1 MKKFAFIT
9 GTSKGIGRAIA
20 ELLLNKQ
27 YIVFGY
33 SRTNTIIHSNFTFIK
48 IDLSNLDNV
57 KKITFPKLDNDVLL
71 INNAAQIGDIMPL
84 NLKKET
90 NIINEYNLNIITPT
104 LFCAKFINTYMN
116 NNKIILN
123 VSSGAANNAI
133 ASWNTYC
140 STKSALDS
148 LSSVIKEEQYNKLSI
163 FSIHPGIINT
173 EMQKKIRKTDPNLFP
188 LLSKFINYHSKNQL
202 EKPEVIAEK
211 FLYIIE
217 NHDKIKQNIV
227 SMRDIHIN

>member
-1 MKKFAFIT
+1 MGKVAFIT

-33 SRTNTIIHSNFTFIK
+33 SRTNTINHSNFTFIQ
-48 IDLSNLDNV
+48 IDLSNLENV
-57 KKITFPKLDNDVLL
+57 KKITFPKLDNDILL

-148 LSSVIKEEQYNKLSI
+148 LTSVIKEEKHSQLSI
-163 FSIHPGIINT
+163 FSIHPGIIDT
-173 EMQKKIRKTDPNLFP
+173 EMQKKIRETDPNLFP
-188 LLSKFINYHSKNQL
+188 LLNKFANYYTTNQL
-202 EKPEVIAEK
+202 EKPKVIAEK
-211 FLYIIE
+211 FLYIIQ
-217 NHDKIKQNIV
+217 NHDKFNQNIV
-227 SMRDIHIN
+227 SIRDININ